1 MYSLVFMSMKYYWS
15 TPKQVEVRGDHLG
28 SNPKNISY
36 VHDSAMHNKWV
47 LTVFALKKSIISLL
61 FNALRPSTHI
71 MRISGHSLVWV
82 LCPSFSDI
90 SSIHNFYGLKNITE
104 IVSYH
109 AKICRWY
116 GINIEITCNGCKSEA
131 CLYLYHFP
139 KECIA
144 FPKENSAPIAI
155 FFYSNFMLIFL
166 VILQSS

>member
-1 MYSLVFMSMKYYWS
+1 MSMKYYWS

-47 LTVFALKKSIISLL
+47 LTVFCATCRYCSMHCVQVHTMK
-61 FNALRPSTHI
+61 
-71 MRISGHSLVWV
+71 ISGHSLV
-82 LCPSFSDI
+82 CPSFSDI
-90 SSIHNFYGLKNITE
+90 SSIYNFYGLKNITE

-116 GINIEITCNGCKSEA
+116 GINIEITCKSEA

-144 FPKENSAPIAI
+144 FPNEELAPIAI
-155 FFYSNFMLIFL
+155 FLYSNFMLIFL
-166 VILQSS
+166 VRLQSSLTSIEKLIYLIACK